1 MPTPNQCKDFVKKFN
16 ITECYIHSSCL
27 SSALILL
34 PSLIRYKSTL
44 RHLTIIRSSLPIDC
58 IEYLCQLLTDNVVL
72 VYLRIAE
79 YSMSDKGVIRIC
91 EVLQHNSTLNQLNLR
106 NNPLITSAS
115 APALVDL
122 ILNNSTLSIL
132 YLDRTQLSLE
142 SLELIFLSLKVNK
155 SLRRLEIDKKH
166 KEYCTKNYEYLLP
179 LLQFSYF

>member
-1 MPTPNQCKDFVKKFN
+1 MPTLDQCKDFVKKFN
-16 ITECYIHSSCL
+16 ITECSIRSSCL

-34 PSLIRYKSTL
+34 PSLIHYKSTL
-44 RHLTIIRSSLPIDC
+44 RRLIITGSSLPTDC
-58 IEYLCQLLTDNVVL
+58 IEYLCQLLTDNGAL

-91 EVLQHNSTLNQLNLR
+91 EVLQHNSTLNELDLS

-122 ILNNSTLSIL
+122 ILKNSTLSE
-132 YLDRTQLSLE
+132 LDLFGTQLSLE

-155 SLRRLEIDKKH
+155 SLRTLIIDEKH
-166 KEYCTKNYEYLLP
+166 EEYCTKNYEYLLP